1 MITVCPLC
9 DVPHNPKQIIRSG
22 QTNWL
27 FTYSNLNPV
36 STVPQGWNTYC
47 SILITLQNPHILQYP
62 NNISKSVSKTLSLLS
77 SLLICCTIIFWSST
91 MEAYINLG
99 RFQAQ
104 EVKLACHYYS
114 SAITDMALFPLFLHL
129 SFPTILVSCF
139 IVESFNFFD

>member
-1 MITVCPLC
+1 
-9 DVPHNPKQIIRSG
+9 
-22 QTNWL
+22 
-27 FTYSNLNPV
+27 
-36 STVPQGWNTYC
+36 
-47 SILITLQNPHILQYP
+47 
-62 NNISKSVSKTLSLLS
+62 
-77 SLLICCTIIFWSST
+77 

-139 IVESFNFFD
+139 IVESFNFFDWFQICHSVQAQTSPEQIKQFKVGNTSDHGHA